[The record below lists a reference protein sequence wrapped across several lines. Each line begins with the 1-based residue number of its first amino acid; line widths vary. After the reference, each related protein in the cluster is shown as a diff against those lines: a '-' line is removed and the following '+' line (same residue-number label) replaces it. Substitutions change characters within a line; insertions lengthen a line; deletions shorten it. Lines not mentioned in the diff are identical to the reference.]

1 MDLACVPTRHMLY
14 SLPIELHF
22 NFSLINLICDWG
34 CASSQILRMS
44 INSLDGCLVCHMC
57 CYRLLGCHADQSIK
71 RQRGA
76 GWKGRG
82 QAAGRQ
88 HSLDGAAWSRAH
100 ASVRST
106 GVLQSGREKN
116 SEAFRWFPV
125 KATVLFQVIEAS
137 YRHIK
142 IIIIRLVE
150 CLLLGLRAW
159 YERCHLTGLLA
170 RKVSPPD

>member
-76 GWKGRG
+76 GWKGHR

-88 HSLDGAAWSRAH
+88 HSMDSTARAAWSTAH
-100 ASVRST
+100 AAQKEQECVCKVERGKKKS
-106 GVLQSGREKN
+106 K
-116 SEAFRWFPV
+116 SEALRWLSL
-125 KATVLFQVIEAS
+125 KTTALFQVIEAS

-150 CLLLGLRAW
+150 CLQSGLKAW
-159 YERCHLTGLLA
+159 
-170 RKVSPPD
+170 

>member
-76 GWKGRG
+76 GWKGHR

-88 HSLDGAAWSRAH
+88 HSMDGAAWSTAH
-100 ASVRST
+100 ASERST
-106 GVLQSGREKN
+106 NALQSGREKN
-116 SEAFRWFPV
+116 SEALRWLPL
-125 KATVLFQVIEAS
+125 KTTALFQVIEAR

-150 CLLLGLRAW
+150 CLLKAS
-159 YERCHLTGLLA
+159 YKRCHLTILLTQ
-170 RKVSPPD
+170 KVSPD

>member
-1 MDLACVPTRHMLY
+1 MCIKSNPSDVNQFIRWL
-14 SLPIELHF
+14 
-22 NFSLINLICDWG
+22 FSLSYVLLSLIRLPRRSINQKAARSWLEGTRAGSRQAAFPGWG
-34 CASSQILRMS
+34 CLEQSPRLRKEH
-44 INSLDGCLVCHMC
+44 G
-57 CYRLLGCHADQSIK
+57 RFAK
-71 RQRGA
+71 R
-76 GWKGRG
+76 KG
-82 QAAGRQ
+82 
-88 HSLDGAAWSRAH
+88 
-100 ASVRST
+100 
-106 GVLQSGREKN
+106 KN

-150 CLLLGLRAW
+150 CLLLGLKAW

>member
-1 MDLACVPTRHMLY
+1 MRGAINNLEIATTTWFRVMDLACVPTRHMLY

-76 GWKGRG
+76 GWKGHR

-88 HSLDGAAWSRAH
+88 HSMDILWIGLPGAQPTPPKRSRNVSAKWKRKKKIKIRRRSDGCRWKPQLCF
-100 ASVRST
+100 RS
-106 GVLQSGREKN
+106 LK
-116 SEAFRWFPV
+116 
-125 KATVLFQVIEAS
+125 QVI
-137 YRHIK
+137 
-142 IIIIRLVE
+142 
-150 CLLLGLRAW
+150 G
-159 YERCHLTGLLA
+159 T
-170 RKVSPPD
+170 

>member
-1 MDLACVPTRHMLY
+1 MRGAINNLEIATTTWFRVMDLACVPTRHMLY

-76 GWKGRG
+76 GWKGHR

-88 HSLDGAAWSRAH
+88 HSMGRAAWSTAH
-100 ASVRST
+100 ATKRSMNA
-106 GVLQSGREKN
+106 LQSGKEKKKN
-116 SEAFRWFPV
+116 QRRSDGCHWKARLCFRSL
-125 KATVLFQVIEAS
+125 KQVI
-137 YRHIK
+137 
-142 IIIIRLVE
+142 
-150 CLLLGLRAW
+150 G
-159 YERCHLTGLLA
+159 T
-170 RKVSPPD
+170 